1 MQALEASMSV
11 ATVEWRGVTRRF
23 GKIVAVADVSL
34 EVRAGEIVALLG
46 RNGAGKSTLLRL
58 AAGMLRADAGAA
70 FIEGEIQEPRNVAAR
85 RTLGY
90 VPDTP
95 VLFGHLSAREH
106 LCFLAQVHR
115 LESWEER
122 AARLFE
128 TLELGDDA
136 DVIVAG
142 LSLGIQQRVSIA
154 CALLH
159 DPHALLLDEPLNA
172 LDPVARR
179 RVQDDLVRRAR
190 EGAGIVVSSHQ
201 LEAIEGI
208 ATRIVVV
215 DRGRV
220 VLDGSAAELV
230 APGTTLEAL
239 FLRVAAAA
247 TEA

>member
-1 MQALEASMSV
+1 MAGA
-11 ATVEWRGVTRRF
+11 AIEWRGATRRF

-34 EVRAGEIVALLG
+34 RVGAGEIVALVG

-58 AAGMLRADAGAA
+58 AAGMLRPDAGAS
-70 FIEGEIQEPRNVAAR
+70 FIEGELQEPRNVAAR

-95 VLFGHLSAREH
+95 VMFGHLSAREH

-115 LESWEER
+115 LERWEER

-128 TLELGDDA
+128 ALELIEDA
-136 DVIVAG
+136 DVVVAG

-159 DPHALLLDEPLNA
+159 DPRALLLDEPLNA
-172 LDPVARR
+172 LDPIARR

-190 EGAGIVVSSHQ
+190 EGAAIVVSSHQ

-208 ATRIVVV
+208 ATRIVVM

-239 FLRVAAAA
+239 FLRVAAAG
-247 TEA
+247 TQT